1 MTRTTTE
8 LEQLREQI
16 RSVRESILTAV
27 VRMDDIELQQIPA
40 IRADY
45 ALKIGCWE
53 QALLEAELAARR
65 AKRRLALAQAQANQ
79 GDAPQLSVIDTQL
92 DTELADW
99 SAKAEQARRAYER
112 ALSRF
117 ANTVPMKYADAAELR
132 RLYRKLAKRLHPDMH
147 AGDAAEQTDLFVLAQ
162 AAYHKGDIEALRSLE
177 VATRHLDALEED
189 LQHVTDAD
197 ALAQELEL
205 ARIEEGVVQER
216 LRELEEC
223 EEMRLGQLLASP
235 QWVTERT
242 TELRQA
248 TEEWNRVRRAS
259 EERLRQIMEAFDE

>member
-1 MTRTTTE
+1 ME
-8 LEQLREQI
+8 AIEAQLE
-16 RSVRESILTAV
+16 
-27 VRMDDIELQQIPA
+27 
-40 IRADY
+40 
-45 ALKIGCWE
+45 
-53 QALLEAELAARR
+53 
-65 AKRRLALAQAQANQ
+65 
-79 GDAPQLSVIDTQL
+79 
-92 DTELADW
+92 TELAEW
-99 SAKAEQARRAYER
+99 TAKAEQARIAYEH

-117 ANTVPMKYADAAELR
+117 ANTVPMKHADAAELR

-147 AGDAAEQTDLFVLAQ
+147 AGDAGEQTDLFVLAQ

-242 TELRQA
+242 TELRLA